1 VSPGSLR
8 EQEAYLL
15 GSVEAPA
22 VVGALLAAFADPE
35 LALDR
40 AFANEAAASVLAMA
54 NGYRLTTGGEGPGG
68 GAALR
73 YLRGPARSAA
83 TLPAWHR
90 RRGAARAWGPIALLW
105 PPGLSSG
112 HVGCLSC
119 HRPPSCVPP

>member
-1 VSPGSLR
+1 MSPGSLR

-68 GAALR
+68 GGRRCATSGALP
-73 YLRGPARSAA
+73 GA
-83 TLPAWHR
+83 LPLCLPGTG
-90 RRGAARAWGPIALLW
+90 GAARRGRGGPSPCCGLLACR
-105 PPGLSSG
+105 LDT
-112 HVGCLSC
+112 
-119 HRPPSCVPP
+119 